1 MYSSNTGS
9 HYSFLCYSAIINIL
23 FIVSVVKIYQTI
35 STFHFLHNVLL
46 EIRIST
52 YCMNYI
58 FSGEDLFPYLIK
70 SFPKRLSLSLCHI
83 ISLNSELYFP
93 NRFFIDKKLL
103 FMNPLASC
111 IFQMPNDVFHIIFH
125 KQNTLPYSIC
135 VILSTAFIGG
145 TNHLQTHVCIQQ
157 PSMWTRSGRFNVT
170 LNI

>member
-9 HYSFLCYSAIINIL
+9 CYSFFYAIQLLIFFSLNNFSSLHHLSKYFRQSQL
-23 FIVSVVKIYQTI
+23 FR
-35 STFHFLHNVLL
+35 FLHVLL
-46 EIRIST
+46 EIRISI
-52 YCMNYI
+52 YCMNFI
-58 FSGEDLFPYLIK
+58 FSEEDLSPYLIK

-145 TNHLQTHVCIQQ
+145 YEPSVDTCLHTIAEHVDSFQT
-157 PSMWTRSGRFNVT
+157 F
-170 LNI
+170 